1 MFKETKIKKKEIF
14 QLLLLNSIYS
24 LSGSEHIIFQGG
36 TALRWVYGGMRF
48 SEDLGFVT
56 TLSEK
61 EIEKLMESTLKN
73 MNSVCT
79 AQFGLGS
86 IEQKRK
92 KRRPDA
98 FQVFFIYRPEKQR
111 ERIAVKVEFER
122 LQHGCL
128 PEYEHVVLR
137 DLPSVASMIASGDLM
152 PYSSSILLAETG
164 EEILSDKIRA
174 IYERKYIKGRDI
186 YDIWWL
192 SEQRKINVDWPIVQK
207 KFSMYSYK
215 FNPAR
220 EADFFQ
226 NKENQQEIIN
236 ALQTD
241 LNQFIPENIY
251 SVYQSTQFDPFLKSV
266 NLLTLNLLNQGMKT
280 YFESLMKKSIL
291 K

>member
-1 MFKETKIKKKEIF
+1 MFKESKIRKAEIF

-24 LSGSEHIIFQGG
+24 LPGSEHVIFQGG

-48 SEDLGFVT
+48 SEDLDFVT

-61 EIEKLMESTLKN
+61 EIKKLVESTFKN

-79 AQFGLGS
+79 AQFGLGT
-86 IEQKRK
+86 IEQKKK

-98 FQVFFIYRPEKQR
+98 FQVLFIYRPENQR

-128 PEYEHVVLR
+128 PEYEQVVLR
-137 DLPSVASMIASGDLM
+137 DIPSVTAMIASGALMM
-152 PYSSSILLAETG
+152 PYSSSILLVETG

-192 SEQRKINVDWPIVQK
+192 SEQRKINVDWPIVKK
-207 KFSMYSYK
+207 KFSMYAYQ

-226 NKENQQEIIN
+226 NPENQQEIIS

-241 LNQFIPENIY
+241 LNRFIPENIY
-251 SVYQSTQFDPFLKSV
+251 SVYQTTQFAQFLKSV
-266 NLLTLNLLNQGMKT
+266 KMLTLKLFNQGMKT
-280 YFESLMKKSIL
+280 YFKSLTKKS
-291 K
+291 

>member
-1 MFKETKIKKKEIF
+1 MFNESKIKKAELF

-24 LSGSEHIIFQGG
+24 QSASKHIIFQGG

-48 SEDLGFVT
+48 SEDLNFVT
-56 TLSEK
+56 TLSAT
-61 EIEKLMESTLKN
+61 EIEKLVESMFKN
-73 MNSVCT
+73 MNHFCT

-92 KRRPDA
+92 KRRAEA
-98 FQVFFIYRPEKQR
+98 FQVLFIYRPEKKR

-122 LQHGCL
+122 LQDGCL
-128 PEYEHVVLR
+128 PEYAHVVLR
-137 DLPSVASMIASGDLM
+137 DLPSVTSMIASGALMM
-152 PYSSSILLAETG
+152 PYSSSVILAETG

-192 SEQRKINVDWPIVQK
+192 SEQRKINVDWPAVHK
-207 KFSMYSYK
+207 KLSMYSYQFK
-215 FNPAR
+215 PAR

-226 NKENQQEIIN
+226 NKENQQETIN

-241 LNQFIPENIY
+241 LNRFIPENIY
-251 SVYQSTQFDPFLKSV
+251 SVYQATQFVHFIKAV
-266 NLLTLNLLNQGMKT
+266 NLVTSKLLQQGMKM
-280 YFESLMKKSIL
+280 YFESLRNKS
-291 K
+291 